1 MSALPL
7 IATAE
12 RTWCEVRKVPFPEVV
27 AACWVCY
34 RLLKLQVAAR
44 FATEMDYDNSDIA
57 TVYDQARALAPEVL
71 RQWLD
76 LLSSHVNRGVVSL
89 ILDLGCGTGRFTEPL
104 AEHFAARV
112 IGIDPSKKM
121 LDEARRKPTSDR
133 VIFERASA
141 QALPISGNSVD
152 MVFMSM
158 VFHHF
163 SDAATVA
170 TECRRVLRDG
180 GHLFI
185 RNSTREADFAYRHFF
200 PAMQPLIES
209 ELPTRDDV
217 RSTFEIA
224 GFTAVAHEIVRQIV
238 ASSWCQFV
246 QKSSL
251 RADSFLARL
260 SDEEYE
266 AGMTELGAHAARAP
280 KREPVVEEID
290 LFVFTK

>member
-1 MSALPL
+1 
-7 IATAE
+7 
-12 RTWCEVRKVPFPEVV
+12 
-27 AACWVCY
+27 
-34 RLLKLQVAAR
+34 
-44 FATEMDYDNSDIA
+44 MDYDNSDIA

-76 LLSSHVNRGVVSL
+76 LLSSHVTRGVVSL

-112 IGIDPSKKM
+112 IGIDPSQKM
-121 LDEARRKPTSDR
+121 LDEARRKLTSDH

-141 QALPISGNSVD
+141 EALPISGNSVD

-163 SDAATVA
+163 SDSATVA

-185 RNSTREADFAYRHFF
+185 RNSTREADFACRHFF

-209 ELPTRDDV
+209 ELPTRVDV
-217 RSTFEIA
+217 RSIFEIA

-238 ASSWCQFV
+238 ASSWWQFV

-266 AGMTELGAHAARAP
+266 VGMTELRAHAARAP
-280 KREPVVEEID
+280 MREPVVEEID
-290 LFVFTK
+290 LFVFAK